1 MINKAVLTSLLVIA
15 VISFS
20 AIGYAAFTSAVTLEV
35 AATAGTL
42 NISWGTVSTTANSL
56 AGSCSATVTSSIG
69 NSGSLPGSLSEAIS
83 GSTGPFSYSDN
94 IHGTISA
101 HGTYAYNA
109 TISLPGGTGNGAQ
122 GASATFDIT
131 ITATAGT

>member
-1 MINKAVLTSLLVIA
+1 
-15 VISFS
+15 
-20 AIGYAAFTSAVTLEV
+20 
-35 AATAGTL
+35 L

-56 AGSCSATVTSSIG
+56 AGSCSATVTNGKLYITVTNFAPGDTCTVTGSIG